1 MNKAVFLLI
10 FLSLAFGCKFPTS
23 SDDDPNTSKTVSKS
37 TDEDTVYTGLD
48 IDGRYRSC
56 KQMSALVACTE
67 IFGPEE
73 EYAAEC
79 EASGNLV
86 ITCNCH
92 DYICVD
98 ENLTLPIYGE
108 DINGD
113 VRSCEGMAKD
123 TMCTMV
129 FTEGDQ
135 FALDCEENGG
145 TSFQCGCHDYI
156 CLN

>member
-1 MNKAVFLLI
+1 MKPLFLLTSI
-10 FLSLAFGCKFPTS
+10 FLLFGCKLPFG
-23 SDDDPNTSKTVSKS
+23 SDDHSRSDNAISKTV
-37 TDEDTVYTGLD
+37 DEDTIYTGLD

-56 KQMSALVACTE
+56 KQMSALTACTE

-73 EYAAEC
+73 EYATSC
-79 EASGNLV
+79 EVSGDLV
-86 ITCNCH
+86 ITCDCH

-98 ENLTLPIYGE
+98 ENLTTPVYGK

-123 TMCTMV
+123 TICTMV

-135 FALDCEENGG
+135 FSLDCEENGA